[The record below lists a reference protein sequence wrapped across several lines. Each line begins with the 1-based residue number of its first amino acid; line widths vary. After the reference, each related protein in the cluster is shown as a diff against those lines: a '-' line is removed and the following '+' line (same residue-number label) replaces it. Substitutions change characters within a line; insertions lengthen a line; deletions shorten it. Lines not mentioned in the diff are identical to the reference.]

1 MSSDNCKIRSR
12 LRSFWAKMNVIAE
25 DRHDMQ
31 HSQTAQLPATAVDSN
46 VIAQAVLAMA
56 LGLLI
61 VGVVG
66 FSHISA
72 VHNAAHDV
80 RHANAFPCH

>member
-1 MSSDNCKIRSR
+1 MQQTHSAD
-12 LRSFWAKMNVIAE
+12 FTAAATGTNV
-25 DRHDMQ
+25 
-31 HSQTAQLPATAVDSN
+31 V
-46 VIAQAVLAMA
+46 VQAVLAIA
-56 LGLLI
+56 LGLFV
-61 VGVVG
+61 VGMVG

>member
-1 MSSDNCKIRSR
+1 
-12 LRSFWAKMNVIAE
+12 
-25 DRHDMQ
+25 MQ
-31 HSQTAQLPATAVDSN
+31 QSQTVHTAASTVDSN
-46 VIAQAVLAMA
+46 IIAQAVLAMA
-56 LGLLI
+56 LGLFI

-66 FSHISA
+66 FSHIGA

>member
-1 MSSDNCKIRSR
+1 
-12 LRSFWAKMNVIAE
+12 
-25 DRHDMQ
+25 MQ
-31 HSQTAQLPATAVDSN
+31 QSQTAPLSSVAVSSN
-46 VIAQAVLAMA
+46 VIAQAVLAMT
-56 LGLLI
+56 LGLFI

>member
-1 MSSDNCKIRSR
+1 MTQS
-12 LRSFWAKMNVIAE
+12 
-25 DRHDMQ
+25 H
-31 HSQTAQLPATAVDSN
+31 TAQLPVAGSDVSRL
-46 VIAQAVLAMA
+46 AQCVLALA

-66 FSHISA
+66 FSHIDV

-80 RHANAFPCH
+80 RHSNAFPCH

>member
-1 MSSDNCKIRSR
+1 
-12 LRSFWAKMNVIAE
+12 
-25 DRHDMQ
+25 MQ
-31 HSQTAQLPATAVDSN
+31 QTQTAQLSTASTDAN
-46 VIAQAVLAMA
+46 VVVQALLAMA
-56 LGLLI
+56 LGLFV

>member
-1 MSSDNCKIRSR
+1 
-12 LRSFWAKMNVIAE
+12 
-25 DRHDMQ
+25 MQ
-31 HSQTAQLPATAVDSN
+31 QSQTAHVHSTTDSHT
-46 VIAQAVLAMA
+46 IAQAVLAMA
-56 LGLLI
+56 LGLFI

-66 FSHISA
+66 FSHTSA

>member
-1 MSSDNCKIRSR
+1 
-12 LRSFWAKMNVIAE
+12 
-25 DRHDMQ
+25 MQ
-31 HSQTAQLPATAVDSN
+31 QSQTARASASTVDSN
-46 VIAQAVLAMA
+46 IIAQAVLAMA
-56 LGLLI
+56 LGLFI
-61 VGVVG
+61 IGVVG

>member
-1 MSSDNCKIRSR
+1 
-12 LRSFWAKMNVIAE
+12 
-25 DRHDMQ
+25 MQ
-31 HSQTAQLPATAVDSN
+31 QTQTAQISTVTTDTN
-46 VIAQAVLAMA
+46 VVVQAVMAMA
-56 LGLLI
+56 LGLFI